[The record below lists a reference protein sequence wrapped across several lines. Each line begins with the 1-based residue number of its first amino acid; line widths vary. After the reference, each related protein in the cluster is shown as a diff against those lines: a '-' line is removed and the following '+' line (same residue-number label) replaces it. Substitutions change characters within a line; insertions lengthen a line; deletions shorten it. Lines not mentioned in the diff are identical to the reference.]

1 MLQNQLYYLI
11 KRTHSQQKFGL
22 GRGLQMARMLLLAGM
37 AFTALAGCQPND
49 DKDCNCG
56 TVTNDQVRGSKYYLE
71 ARNNCTGRNR
81 EFEVT
86 YEEWLGKASG
96 DKVCFS
102 NVSS

>member
-1 MLQNQLYYLI
+1 
-11 KRTHSQQKFGL
+11 
-22 GRGLQMARMLLLAGM
+22 LA
-37 AFTALAGCQPND
+37 ALALVLALTSCQPND

-56 TVTNDQVRGSKYYLE
+56 TVTSDQVRNSKYYLE

-102 NVSS
+102 NVSSW